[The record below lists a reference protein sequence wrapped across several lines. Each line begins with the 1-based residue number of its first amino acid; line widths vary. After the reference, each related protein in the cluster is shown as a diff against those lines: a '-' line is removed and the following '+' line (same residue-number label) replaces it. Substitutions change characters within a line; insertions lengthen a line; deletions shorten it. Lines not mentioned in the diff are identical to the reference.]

1 MATTDPQRTPFPP
14 DADRPDTGPVRF
26 AIVSLKGR
34 AGSNLLVNMLNRHAP
49 ERLVCHGEVFNR
61 KQIAARVPVP
71 GFETTEQRDANPEGF
86 LRSLESA
93 SLAETP
99 GLHAVGFKV
108 FSPHLK
114 EGIEHTIGSG
124 RYRLIWLQR
133 ENLLAQFSSLELAT
147 RTGEWR
153 RWKGTKNTATQPG
166 DMPEQATMAFDA
178 GEFRAFLSEMAERE
192 AWIGGL
198 IDASPSPSVRVA
210 YEALKTEAVRT
221 EIGGLLGIGTL
232 NPARIDLEKQNSS
245 RLLERFTNP
254 DDVRRCLDEIDRS
267 EWIDEGEGSPAAQ
280 ATTEPSRSGTA

>member
-1 MATTDPQRTPFPP
+1 MATSDPQPTSFPSE
-14 DADRPDTGPVRF
+14 AGRPDTGPVRF

-49 ERLVCHGEVFNR
+49 ERLLCHGEVFNR
-61 KQIAARVPVP
+61 KQIAARVAVP
-71 GFETTEQRDANPEGF
+71 GFETTDERDADPAGF
-86 LRSLESA
+86 LASLESV

-124 RYRLIWLQR
+124 RYRLIWLRR

-153 RWKGTKNTATQPG
+153 RWKGAQSTGNSEQP
-166 DMPEQATMAFDA
+166 TMVFDPA
-178 GEFRAFLSEMAERE
+178 EFRAFLSEMAERE

-198 IDASPSPSVRVA
+198 IDASPAPCVRVS
-210 YEALKTEAVRT
+210 YETVKTDAVRT
-221 EIGGLLGIGTL
+221 EIGGLLGVGSL

-254 DDVRRCLDEIDRS
+254 DDVRRCLADLGRD
-267 EWIDEGEGSPAAQ
+267 EWIDEGLGEPAEERTRAGSA
-280 ATTEPSRSGTA
+280 